1 MRDFIGHVA
10 RGGRDDDDEEEQERE
25 QEQEESCKRA
35 CALDQ
40 PRSAG
45 GRAAPGDLGPVS
57 APNAG
62 GSPVR
67 RGTVPAPKPL
77 QKHFFFKNCESRPVG
92 TGGTYSWPDEIS
104 LREGT
109 LPLLHPL
116 SPWAVESEKGPPPC

>member
-10 RGGRDDDDEEEQERE
+10 RGGRDDDEEEEQEQE

-67 RGTVPAPKPL
+67 RGTVPAP
-77 QKHFFFKNCESRPVG
+77 N
-92 TGGTYSWPDEIS
+92 
-104 LREGT
+104 
-109 LPLLHPL
+109 L
-116 SPWAVESEKGPPPC
+116 SKDTFLSKTAKAGP